1 MFGKLS
7 LKTLC
12 VAGVLAVAMTT
23 AQSAV
28 FLASAGGGGTGQNL
42 IFNGCASPTGSGT
55 SMLSGCINGNQS
67 LLVNVTG
74 TENLVI
80 AGGGQAKIEGQ
91 DGSLTY
97 LKIDPTNFLSSKMI
111 VNIDASADGFV
122 TFNDALGASQT
133 LAVDGKGNNFFTLT
147 GGDLNFITLSASTGI
162 NFSQVEQ
169 VRFESTVI
177 SAIPE
182 PQEWAML
189 VGGLAVV
196 SAIAKRRKTKGSK
209 LL

>member
-1 MFGKLS
+1 MAGKLS

-12 VAGVLAVAMTT
+12 VAGVLAVAMNT

-42 IFNGCASPTGSGT
+42 IFNGCASPTLSGT
-55 SMLSGCINGNQS
+55 TLSGCINGNQS
-67 LLVNVTG
+67 LLVNVMG
-74 TENLVI
+74 TENLVL

-122 TFNDALGASQT
+122 TFNDALGASQV
-133 LAVDGKGNNFFTLT
+133 LAVDGNGNNFFTLT

-169 VRFESTVI
+169 VRFESDLI
-177 SAIPE
+177 SAVPE

-196 SAIAKRRKTKGSK
+196 STIAKRRKSK
-209 LL
+209 DSKSS